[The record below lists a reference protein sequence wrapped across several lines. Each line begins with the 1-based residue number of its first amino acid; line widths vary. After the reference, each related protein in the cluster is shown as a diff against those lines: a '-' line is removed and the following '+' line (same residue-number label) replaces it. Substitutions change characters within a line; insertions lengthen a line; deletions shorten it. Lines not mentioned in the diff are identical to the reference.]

1 MAMND
6 DRDDLD
12 GHTIEELGDYLDAG
26 RKPYDPS
33 IENSPGCR
41 IALDA
46 LERLRSAS
54 LRLLEAEASE
64 EPEPDESWIGGILAN
79 IGREARAGRRIPIAH
94 PDPAADLGITEG
106 SVRGLVRAAAD
117 TVDGLIVGR
126 TALQGDVTVPGE
138 SITVALEAT
147 AYFGHSIPATTE
159 RLREAVRSALDLHTD
174 LVIAAVDVT
183 VVDVHHVPPARPAEL
198 EGEEP
203 AGLDGEE
210 PR

>member
-1 MAMND
+1 MND

-12 GHTIEELGDYLDAG
+12 GHTIEELSDYLDAG
-26 RKPYDPS
+26 RRPYDPS

-41 IALDA
+41 IALAA

-54 LRLLEAEASE
+54 LRVLEAEASK
-64 EPEPDESWIGGILAN
+64 EPEPDENWIGGILAN

-117 TVDGLIVGR
+117 TVDGIIVGG
-126 TALQGDVTVPGE
+126 TALQGDVTLPGE
-138 SITVALEAT
+138 PITVALEAT
-147 AYFGHSIPATTE
+147 AYFGHPIPATTE
-159 RLREAVRSALDLHTD
+159 LLREAVRTALELHTD

-183 VVDVHHVPPARPAEL
+183 VVDVHRPLPRRRA
-198 EGEEP
+198 GDDQEEK
-203 AGLDGEE
+203 
-210 PR
+210 R